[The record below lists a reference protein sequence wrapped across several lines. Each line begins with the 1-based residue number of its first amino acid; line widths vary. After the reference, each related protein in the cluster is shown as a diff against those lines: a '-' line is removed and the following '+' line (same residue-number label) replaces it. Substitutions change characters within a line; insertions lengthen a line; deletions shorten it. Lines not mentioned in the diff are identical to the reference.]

1 MQELFLLVRQATAQT
16 FACIDYMPKIYGEK
30 NISTQFPFFCILSY
44 RIRNLGIVD
53 VGLSLPLISQTSGDF

>member
-30 NISTQFPFFCILSY
+30 NLSTQFQFLFYIQLQ
-44 RIRNLGIVD
+44 D
-53 VGLSLPLISQTSGDF
+53 QKSGHC